1 MKGDQQCVLT
11 LGVNRRHRTIVK
23 TSGTVSNSME
33 SMMSGMIGSR
43 LLQPGVDFIFE
54 HHRQSSIAALP
65 QSFLVHSISIQLDGP
80 SKVEVWC
87 GEKRTRAT
95 LRRGDMTIAPY
106 RLSID
111 GANAEP
117 CEFLQ
122 LLLSPSVIDRAASE
136 VGRPPAIVPV
146 LGAVDP
152 LAEETI
158 YQLEEE
164 LTSGRGTGEYV
175 NLLIET
181 LAAHLVKYYA
191 EETCTTKEAGGFP
204 RYLLETTLDYINRSL
219 DRNLST
225 EEIARAVG
233 IAPARLTR
241 AFRASTGKSTHRY
254 LNERRV
260 EEAKIL
266 LTKSEVSIAE
276 VARRVGFDSEER
288 FRINFRRRTGLNP
301 AAYRGRNETK

>member
-1 MKGDQQCVLT
+1 
-11 LGVNRRHRTIVK
+11 
-23 TSGTVSNSME
+23 
-33 SMMSGMIGSR
+33 MIGNR
-43 LLQPGVDFIFE
+43 LLQRVDFIFE
-54 HHRQSSIAALP
+54 HHRQSSIAVLP
-65 QSFLVHSISIQLDGP
+65 QSFLMHSISIQLDGP

-87 GEKRTRAT
+87 GEKRTRVT

-106 RLSID
+106 RFSID
-111 GANAEP
+111 GAYVEP

-122 LLLSPSVIDRAASE
+122 LHLSPSVIDRAASE

-146 LGAVDP
+146 LGAVDS
-152 LAEETI
+152 LAEQTI

-164 LTSGRGTGEYV
+164 LTSRRGAGEYV

-181 LAAHLVKYYA
+181 LATHLVKYYA
-191 EETCTTKEAGGFP
+191 EKTCTTKEVGGFP
-204 RYLLETTLDYINRSL
+204 KYLLETTLDYINGNL
-219 DRNLST
+219 DRNLSI
-225 EEIARAVG
+225 EEITLAVG
-233 IAPARLTR
+233 IEPARLAR
-241 AFRASTGKSTHRY
+241 AFRASTGKSIHRY

-288 FRINFRRRTGLNP
+288 FRINFRRRTGLTP
-301 AAYRGRNETK
+301 AAYRGSDEIK

>member
-1 MKGDQQCVLT
+1 M
-11 LGVNRRHRTIVK
+11 
-23 TSGTVSNSME
+23 
-33 SMMSGMIGSR
+33 
-43 LLQPGVDFIFE
+43 
-54 HHRQSSIAALP
+54 
-65 QSFLVHSISIQLDGP
+65 HSISIQLDGP

-87 GEKRTRAT
+87 GEKRTPVT

-106 RLSID
+106 RFSID
-111 GANAEP
+111 GAYVEP

-122 LLLSPSVIDRAASE
+122 LHLSSSVINRAASQ

-146 LGAVDP
+146 VGAVDS
-152 LAEETI
+152 LAEQTI

-164 LTSGRGTGEYV
+164 LTSRRGAQEYV
-175 NLLIET
+175 NLLIAT

-191 EETCTTKEAGGFP
+191 KETCTTKEAGGFP
-204 RYLLETTLDYINRSL
+204 KYLLETTLDYINRSF

-225 EEIARAVG
+225 EETALAVG
-233 IAPARLTR
+233 IEPARLAR
-241 AFRASTGKSTHRY
+241 AFRVSTGKSIHRY

-266 LTKSEVSIAE
+266 LMKSEVSIAE

-288 FRINFRRRTGLNP
+288 FRTNFQRSTGLTP
-301 AAYRGRNETK
+301 AAYRGSDEIK

>member
-1 MKGDQQCVLT
+1 MPPM
-11 LGVNRRHRTIVK
+11 I
-23 TSGTVSNSME
+23 TSK
-33 SMMSGMIGSR
+33 
-43 LLQPGVDFIFE
+43 LLQPVDFIFE
-54 HHRQSSIAALP
+54 HHRQSSIAVSP
-65 QSFLVHSISIQLDGP
+65 QSFLMHSISIQLDGP
-80 SKVEVWC
+80 AKVEVRC
-87 GEKRTRAT
+87 GEKRTQVT

-106 RLSID
+106 RFSIR
-111 GANAEP
+111 GAYVEP

-122 LLLSPSVIDRAASE
+122 LHLSPSVIDRAASE
-136 VGRPPAIVPV
+136 AGRTPAIVPV

-152 LAEETI
+152 LAEQTI

-164 LTSGRGTGEYV
+164 LTSRRGAGEYV

-181 LAAHLVKYYA
+181 LATHLVKYYA
-191 EETCTTKEAGGFP
+191 EETCTAKAGGFP
-204 RYLLETTLDYINRSL
+204 KYLLEMTLDYIDQSL
-219 DRNLST
+219 DRNIST

-233 IAPARLTR
+233 IEPARLAR
-241 AFRASTGKSTHRY
+241 AFRESTGKSIHRY

-288 FRINFRRRTGLNP
+288 FRINFRRRTGVTP
-301 AAYRGRNETK
+301 ATYRGRYEVN